1 MEYSAVIFD
10 LDGTLLDTLE
20 DLADSMNTALA
31 AQALPTHPL
40 ESYKVFVGDGLEM
53 FTRRSL
59 GQRGTD
65 DELVRRTIELQ
76 RDRYARCW
84 ADRTRPYPGIA
95 DLLDA
100 LTARALPMSV
110 LSNKPHPF
118 TLKCVHKLLKA
129 WRFAAVEGAQ
139 DGVPR
144 KPDPAAAVAIAARL
158 NVPCDR
164 ILYLGDTNTDM
175 QTAVAAGMYAVGVLW
190 GFRQGAELTA
200 AGAQTLLA
208 HPMDLLKLL

>member
-1 MEYSAVIFD
+1 MKYAAVIFD

-31 AQALPTHPL
+31 AQGLPTHPL
-40 ESYKVFVGDGLEM
+40 EAFKVFVGDGLEV

-59 GQRGTD
+59 GPRGGD

-76 RDRYARCW
+76 RDRYSRCW
-84 ADRTRPYPGIA
+84 ADRTRPYPGIS

-100 LTARALPMSV
+100 LTARGIPIAV

-118 TLKCVHKLLKA
+118 TLKCVHQLLGQ
-129 WRFAAVEGAQ
+129 WSFAAVEGAQ

-144 KPDPAAAVAIAARL
+144 KPDPAAAMAIAARL
-158 NVPCDR
+158 NVPCSDV
-164 ILYLGDTNTDM
+164 LYLGDTNTDM
-175 QTAVAAGMYAVGVLW
+175 QTAVGAGMHAVGVLW
-190 GFRQGAELTA
+190 GFRQAAELTA
-200 AGAQTLLA
+200 NGARTLLA
-208 HPMDLLKLL
+208 NPIDLLKLL